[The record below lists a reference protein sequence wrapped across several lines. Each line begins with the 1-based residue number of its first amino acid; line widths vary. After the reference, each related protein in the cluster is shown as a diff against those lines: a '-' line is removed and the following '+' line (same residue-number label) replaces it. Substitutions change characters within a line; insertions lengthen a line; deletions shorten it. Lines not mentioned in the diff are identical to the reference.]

1 MLLKVRRLVLQSW
14 WVIAVILL
22 SIYFYC
28 RSLEKKNSLTAQLKT
43 KVLSL
48 KKERK
53 RILEEKED
61 LLLRLESFGDPDW
74 IELVLMEK
82 LGVVPEGQTKAII
95 P

>member
-1 MLLKVRRLVLQSW
+1 MRRLILQSW
-14 WVIAVILL
+14 WVIAVILF

-28 RSLEKKNSLTAQLKT
+28 RALEKKNNLTAQLKT
-43 KVLSL
+43 KVISL

-61 LLLRLESFGDPDW
+61 LLLRLKSFEDPDW

-82 LGVVPEGQTKAII
+82 LGVVPEGQIKAVV